1 MDRVAVE
8 STNLSS
14 VGYDE
19 DSSILEVE
27 FNDGSVYQY
36 YSVPYYVFNE
46 LLTASSKGKYFH
58 KNVKEAG
65 YQYQRI

>member
-1 MDRVAVE
+1 MDRISVE
-8 STNLSS
+8 SSNLAS

-19 DSSILEVE
+19 DSSIMEVE

-36 YSVPYYVFNE
+36 YSVPSYVFDE

-58 KNVKEAG
+58 KNVKEAR
-65 YQYQRI
+65 YQYQRV